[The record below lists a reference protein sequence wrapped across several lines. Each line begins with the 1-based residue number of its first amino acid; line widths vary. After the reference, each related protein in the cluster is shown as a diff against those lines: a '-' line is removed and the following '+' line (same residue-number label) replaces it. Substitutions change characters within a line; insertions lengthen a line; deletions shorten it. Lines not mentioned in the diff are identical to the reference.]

1 MINETY
7 MIYLCIIFI
16 IISPVIWK
24 LLLMI
29 DKLVGVTD
37 PMTFNEVLITLD
49 KYSLHEVDGIH
60 PKALLK
66 RKKNES
72 VFNKMLRFKNFC
84 ISK

>member
-1 MINETY
+1 MINETH
-7 MIYLCIIFI
+7 MVYLCIIFI

-66 RKKNES
+66 KNKEES
-72 VFNKMLRFKNFC
+72 IFNKMLRFKNFC
-84 ISK
+84 ISE